1 MTRRTSRKRRSSRA
15 STASDSSLYRE
26 FQRTINMTPTEIDR
40 WRKNPRHLDASLP
53 HIRAELPLLAGMK
66 RAPMSQWTPKMW
78 DKALRAINFV
88 KRHEAQMKVQGK
100 RYGTGRLH
108 ITYKR
113 VAALQNWGRK
123 VRGAELS

>member
-1 MTRRTSRKRRSSRA
+1 VARRISRRSTSRRVGG
-15 STASDSSLYRE
+15 DLSLYRD
-26 FQRTINMTPTEIDR
+26 FQHVINMTPAEIDR
-40 WRKNPRHLDASLP
+40 WRKDPRHLDASLP
-53 HIRAELPLLAGMK
+53 HIRAELPLLVEMK
-66 RAPMSQWTPKMW
+66 RAPMSRWTPKMW

-100 RYGTGRLH
+100 RYGTGKMH